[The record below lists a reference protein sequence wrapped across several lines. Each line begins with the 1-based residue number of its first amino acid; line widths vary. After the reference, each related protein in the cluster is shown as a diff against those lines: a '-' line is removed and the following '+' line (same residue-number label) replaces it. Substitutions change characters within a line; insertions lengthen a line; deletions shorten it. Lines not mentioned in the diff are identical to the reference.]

1 MTAVELAYLEGYRH
15 AIADLRDEVHTLRKE
30 MEQEMRRA
38 CNEVRVDIHARL
50 LLSPPS
56 QLRLH

>member
-15 AIADLRDEVHTLRKE
+15 AIADLRDEVHAVRKE
-30 MEQEMRRA
+30 MERELRRA
-38 CNEVRVDIHARL
+38 CNEVRADIHARL